1 MPARMSVQSGPN
13 SFSACMPL
21 SKQQSGNRLINDS
34 LEMVFQYYI
43 HVKITFQILM
53 VAPCHKSRTR
63 AFHIET
69 IKASLASHALRYYNT
84 CQEVTEN
91 KLQRFSFLSELPDK
105 RVKALDYTTAYYSS
119 GYSDV
124 V

>member
-34 LEMVFQYYI
+34 LDMVFQYYI
-43 HVKITFQILM
+43 HVKIAFQFLM
-53 VAPCHKSRTR
+53 VVPCHKSRTR
-63 AFHIET
+63 ASHIEI
-69 IKASLASHALRYYNT
+69 IKASLASHALRYHNT
-84 CQEVTEN
+84 RQEVTEN
-91 KLQRFSFLSELPDK
+91 KLQRFSFFSELPDK
-105 RVKALDYTTAYYSS
+105 RVKALDCTTAYYSS

-124 V
+124 E